1 MGEFLYFYKI
11 KVYTTEHVILFMY
24 LLHSELNCSYITVKW
39 SRRMFVFIHTSHL
52 IASYVSVSHSKVQV
66 NKIINS
72 LIWVYIFVFLE
83 VPLDTNVSSPA
94 FVFLN
99 LNSESF

>member
-1 MGEFLYFYKI
+1 
-11 KVYTTEHVILFMY
+11 MY
-24 LLHSELNCSYITVKW
+24 LLHSELNCGYINVIW
-39 SRRMFVFIHTSHL
+39 RRHMFVFIHTGHL
-52 IASYVSVSHSKVQV
+52 IAYVSVLHSKVQV

-83 VPLDTNVSSPA
+83 GPLDTNISSPA